1 MLDRPT
7 TDADRAVY
15 DLNRRAL
22 RCWPILRHHLV
33 DIRGEA
39 TGEIRRLG
47 DPTYDGRP
55 NGRIRGE
62 AVRRLTG
69 LRGPNPVDFSWH
81 SIDPPGA
88 RGSDIID
95 MVSYLAD
102 VDRKTAMGWLR
113 DFCDRIREVA

>member
-22 RCWPILRHHLV
+22 RHWPLLRSHIL
-33 DIRGEA
+33 DIRSEA
-39 TGEIRRLG
+39 TSEMRRLG
-47 DPTYDGRP
+47 DPTFDGRP

-62 AVRRLTG
+62 NVPRLTG
-69 LRGPNPVDFSWH
+69 LRGPHPNDFSWF

-88 RGSDIID
+88 RGRDLID
-95 MVSYLAD
+95 MVAYLGS
-102 VDRKTAMGWLR
+102 VDRQRAMQWLR